1 MDFMKKKLRVGLIGA
16 GRMAGFHLDVLSSFD
31 DVKLVSLVTTPE
43 GKERRI
49 STCKKYN
56 ISTNYDDVDDM
67 LKNEKLDAVFVQ
79 PSVQYVYQIAKKCLE
94 ASIHTFI
101 EKPPGLKSSETKE
114 LIKIAN
120 ENNVIQ
126 MVGLQRR
133 FYSHILEAKSI
144 IEKHGDLF
152 SLVVEAPERFTQIK
166 DKNKFTDEVLSK
178 WIFANGIHML
188 DMLLFLGGGIEKYM
202 SVVKNWKESESN
214 DSFHSLIEFKSGAVG
229 QYISNWS
236 SPGGWSV
243 KMYGDGVR
251 VDIAP
256 MEEGKVTFADGEVQ
270 ELTISDEDKKFKPG
284 VYKQNRMFVDACLN
298 NGKVSYPAATLEDS
312 LKVMEFIEDI
322 I

>member
-1 MDFMKKKLRVGLIGA
+1 MRRKLKVGLIGA
-16 GRMAGFHLDVLSSFD
+16 GRMAGFHLDVLSTFD
-31 DVKLVSLVTTPE
+31 DVELASLVTTPT
-43 GKERRI
+43 GKERRLSI
-49 STCKKYN
+49 CKEYN
-56 ISTNYDDVDDM
+56 ISSNYDNVDDM
-67 LKNEKLDAVFVQ
+67 IKNENIDAVFIQ
-79 PSVQYVYQIAKKCLE
+79 PSVQHVYEIAKKCLG

-101 EKPPGLKSSETKE
+101 EKPPGLKSSETRELLEISKE
-114 LIKIAN
+114 KD
-120 ENNVIQ
+120 VIQ

-166 DKNKFTDEVLSK
+166 GKNKFTEEVLEK

-202 SVVKNWKESESN
+202 SVVKSWKEYMTN

-243 KMYGDGVR
+243 KMYGNGVR

-256 MEEGKVTFADGEVQ
+256 MEEGKVTFSDGKVQ

-284 VYKQNRMFVDACLN
+284 VYKQNRMFVDACLG
-298 NGKVSYPAATLEDS
+298 NGEVSYPAATLEDS

-322 I
+322 L

>member
-1 MDFMKKKLRVGLIGA
+1 MKKKLRVGLVGA
-16 GRMAGFHLDVLSSFD
+16 GRMAGFHLDVLSTFD

-43 GKERRI
+43 GKERRLSI
-49 STCKKYN
+49 CKKYN
-56 ISTNYDDVDDM
+56 ISSNYGNIDEM
-67 LKNEKLDAVFVQ
+67 IINEKIDAVFIQ
-79 PSVQYVYQIAKKCLE
+79 PSVQYVYEIAKKCLE

-114 LIKIAN
+114 LLEISK
-120 ENNVIQ
+120 EKDVVQ

-166 DKNKFTDEVLSK
+166 EKNKFTDEVLSK
-178 WIFANGIHML
+178 WVFANGIHML
-188 DMLLFLGGGIEKYM
+188 DMFLFLGGGIEKYM
-202 SVVKNWKESESN
+202 SVVKSWKESMTS

-256 MEEGKVTFADGEVQ
+256 MEEGKVTFSDGKVQ

-284 VYKQNRMFVDACLN
+284 VYRQNRMFIDACL
-298 NGKVSYPAATLEDS
+298 GKGKISYPAATLEDS

-322 I
+322 L